1 MASELS
7 RIYSYNDARTAV
19 ILQSLQKY
27 LTNIRDVRALCFC
40 VDQQHAKYMASKFTL
55 CGLKADVLTSENA
68 QMRAPLYRRL
78 KNKEINYLFVVDMFN
93 EGVDI
98 PEVDTILFLRPTES
112 LTVFIQQFGRGLRKA
127 EGKTHVNILDFV
139 GNSRAEFNYTDRMR
153 VMLGRTSMSVVEEME
168 RDCPQVAE
176 LYWSQRQRSIS

>member
-1 MASELS
+1 M
-7 RIYSYNDARTAV
+7 
-19 ILQSLQKY
+19 
-27 LTNIRDVRALCFC
+27 
-40 VDQQHAKYMASKFTL
+40 
-55 CGLKADVLTSENA
+55 KADVLTSENA

-168 RDCPQVAE
+168 RDCPHC
-176 LYWSQRQRSIS
+176 L